1 MAALLLALFVAAT
14 AMSATDRQ
22 SRAVA
27 LPAGRSLTLEIA
39 VGAVRIEG
47 WDRDDAQLVIERR
60 APSTAAL
67 DRLPVVVDESPERVS
82 VRILQEGGGTDAALV
97 SDVTVRVPRLAD
109 IHRVQV
115 LEGRVTLMGLGGRVA
130 ADVRRGPI
138 EATGVSGVLRLE
150 TGIGDVSVSGAR
162 LSAGGLLRLRAFN
175 GDVSLALAERP
186 AHARV
191 LALALNGTIRSDIP
205 LTMRDQWGPRWGEAA
220 IGRGEPVIS
229 LDVVTGT
236 IDITSRTP

>member
-82 VRILQEGGGTDAALV
+82 VRILMDRRDDVLKVERGGFYEAGGGATAYVVKGDVAERRSITTGAV
-97 SDVTVRVPRLAD
+97 SVREIEITGGLAEGEQVVISDTEDFRNVPRVMLAD
-109 IHRVQV
+109 
-115 LEGRVTLMGLGGRVA
+115 
-130 ADVRRGPI
+130 
-138 EATGVSGVLRLE
+138 
-150 TGIGDVSVSGAR
+150 
-162 LSAGGLLRLRAFN
+162 
-175 GDVSLALAERP
+175 
-186 AHARV
+186 
-191 LALALNGTIRSDIP
+191 
-205 LTMRDQWGPRWGEAA
+205 
-220 IGRGEPVIS
+220 
-229 LDVVTGT
+229 
-236 IDITSRTP
+236 